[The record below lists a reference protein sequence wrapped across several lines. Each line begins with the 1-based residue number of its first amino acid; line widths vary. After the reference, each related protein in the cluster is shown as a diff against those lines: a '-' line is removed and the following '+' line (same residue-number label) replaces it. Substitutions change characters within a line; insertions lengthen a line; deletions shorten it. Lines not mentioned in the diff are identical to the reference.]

1 MKGKRIDPDGDYG
14 LVKCGDCDCT
24 LPRYKA
30 GLHLTKLYLCSK
42 CEYEEEYRNDELR
55 ERLDILDI
63 ETAFHDLDCDCVL
76 CDEQRDIENKLKSEE
91 PK

>member
-30 GLHLTKLYLCSK
+30 HLHLTKLYLCTTCESK
-42 CEYEEEYRNDELR
+42 EELKN
-55 ERLDILDI
+55 
-63 ETAFHDLDCDCVL
+63 
-76 CDEQRDIENKLKSEE
+76 EN
-91 PK
+91 